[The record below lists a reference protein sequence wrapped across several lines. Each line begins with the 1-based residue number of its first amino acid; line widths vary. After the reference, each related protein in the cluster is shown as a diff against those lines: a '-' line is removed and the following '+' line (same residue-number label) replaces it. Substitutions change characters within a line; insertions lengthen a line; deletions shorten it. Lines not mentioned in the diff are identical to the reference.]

1 MEPMK
6 HPLVPRRAATGDDD
20 RHGPIIDALE
30 RVLSDIPAAGTARA
44 ELPDNAAKAI
54 ARRAAK
60 RAAVLSGSLAL
71 PPGPLGFVTVL
82 PDLYLIWQ
90 TQRQMVADI
99 FGVYGRSAE
108 LTRTHMLYCLF
119 RHAASQVLRDVAVRG
134 SQRVVIQQLSGGA
147 LRNALGGVGR
157 SVTQRLAGNAA
168 GRVIRSNLGLITR
181 IPTGWACF
189 SACNFIFMGGQPRAI
204 DPGGLFIVH
213 MFTRTGDRSAI
224 DMSVAMGTDAT
235 KELIGDIEQDA
246 ALLASE
252 DNDFLIRMGVSR
264 KLLTEVM
271 YQQKA
276 IANEEDK
283 STRRC
288 LTQAEVREYNVVNI
302 DG

>member
-1 MEPMK
+1 MRWP
-6 HPLVPRRAATGDDD
+6 PRLAR
-20 RHGPIIDALE
+20 IAL
-30 RVLSDIPAAGTARA
+30 AAGA
-44 ELPDNAAKAI
+44 
-54 ARRAAK
+54 
-60 RAAVLSGSLAL
+60 LAL
-71 PPGPLGFVTVL
+71 FTGATKMDPANPTCPLD
-82 PDLYLIWQ
+82 PNW
-90 TQRQMVADI
+90 
-99 FGVYGRSAE
+99 SANPTMQ
-108 LTRTHMLYCLF
+108 LTP
-119 RHAASQVLRDVAVRG
+119 AVRG
-134 SQRVVIQQLSGGA
+134 GVKVLLAEGRIDSGLPDRLKAA
-147 LRNALGGVGR
+147 LAANPDVEEIWLRSPGGDAR
-157 SVTQRLAGNAA
+157 AGNAA
-168 GRVIRSNLGLITR
+168 GRVIRSNMGLITR

-189 SACNFIFMGGQPRAI
+189 SACNFVFMGGQPRAI

-288 LTQAEVREYNVVNI
+288 LTQAEVRDYNVVNI
-302 DG
+302 GG